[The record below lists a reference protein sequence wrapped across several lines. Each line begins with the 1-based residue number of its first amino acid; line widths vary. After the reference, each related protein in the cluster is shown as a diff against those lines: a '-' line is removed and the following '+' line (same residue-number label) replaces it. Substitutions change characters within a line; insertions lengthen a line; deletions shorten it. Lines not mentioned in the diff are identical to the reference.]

1 MRSCRTKHSALLHR
15 RGAYLNAIGNALVW
29 SIPQHRVYLWT
40 LPMYHCNG
48 WCFPD
53 LDIAVLVHDAPIA
66 GVEPAA
72 GEYFLR
78 RLGVLEIPLHHDVAA
93 HEDLADGL
101 AVARH
106 WLQLKQSLSNP
117 EKKKGAAI
125 MPPPCALE
133 NGRSVS

>member
-1 MRSCRTKHSALLHR
+1 MF
-15 RGAYLNAIGNALVW
+15 
-29 SIPQHRVYLWT
+29 
-40 LPMYHCNG
+40 HCNG

-53 LDIAVLVHDAPIA
+53 LDIAILVHDARIA

-93 HEDLADGL
+93 DEDLADGL

-106 WLQLKQSLSNP
+106 WLQLKQSLGNP

-125 MPPPCALE
+125 MPPLARMKTGDLSHEQRRETSLEAAGMGEVACAFI
-133 NGRSVS
+133 